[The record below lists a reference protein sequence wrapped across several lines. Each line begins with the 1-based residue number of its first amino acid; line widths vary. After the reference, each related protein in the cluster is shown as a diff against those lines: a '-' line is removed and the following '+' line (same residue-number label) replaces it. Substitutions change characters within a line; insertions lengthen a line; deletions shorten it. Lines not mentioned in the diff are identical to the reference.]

1 VWPRGSLNE
10 RSGNTFEQPQSQFVL
25 SRVVTFDGVA
35 GDWRASNPGADFQ
48 LATFTYDGGFHDRRE
63 RDFRGNARVV
73 ATTHDTRG
81 LTGGVPADFSR
92 PYLRTTRTYL
102 TDSFFTKGLMT
113 SEGFEGLDTGAP
125 RTFAE
130 TSHSY
135 ALREVDTQ
143 RVLTSPATIT
153 ETLPSL
159 PRAAHD
165 DPAPRRRQREH
176 GDPEVY
182 AELDRVM
189 VMIVRATKPRVRSM
203 TVEPGS
209 RRRGSAAHLQL
220 VAERVRVAISGGS
233 PS

>member
-1 VWPRGSLNE
+1 
-10 RSGNTFEQPQSQFVL
+10 
-25 SRVVTFDGVA
+25 
-35 GDWRASNPGADFQ
+35 
-48 LATFTYDGGFHDRRE
+48 
-63 RDFRGNARVV
+63 
-73 ATTHDTRG
+73 
-81 LTGGVPADFSR
+81 VPAEFSR

-153 ETLPSL
+153 ETLSSL

-176 GDPEVY
+176 GDP
-182 AELDRVM
+182 D
-189 VMIVRATKPRVRSM
+189 
-203 TVEPGS
+203 PGQPS
-209 RRRGSAAHLQL
+209 VRRRRQRHLDLNQAL
-220 VAERVRVAISGGS
+220 LGHLNCIPRCH
-233 PS
+233 